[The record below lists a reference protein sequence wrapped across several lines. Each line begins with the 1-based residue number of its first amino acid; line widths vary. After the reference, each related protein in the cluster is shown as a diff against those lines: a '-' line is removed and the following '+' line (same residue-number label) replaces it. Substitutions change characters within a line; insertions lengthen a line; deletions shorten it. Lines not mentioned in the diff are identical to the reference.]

1 MRSGTEGTGS
11 WREAKEEE
19 EEGEGMKMGMVGGN
33 SCWLQ
38 RYLPT
43 YTGQLCTALRPVVL
57 VSALPKRLAT

>member
-38 RYLPT
+38 RYL
-43 YTGQLCTALRPVVL
+43 YGTALYGAPSSG
-57 VSALPKRLAT
+57 VSEGVA